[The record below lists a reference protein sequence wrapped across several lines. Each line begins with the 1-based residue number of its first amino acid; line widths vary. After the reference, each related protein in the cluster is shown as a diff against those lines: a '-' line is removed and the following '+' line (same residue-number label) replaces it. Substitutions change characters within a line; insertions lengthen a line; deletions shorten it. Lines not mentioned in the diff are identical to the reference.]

1 MKPSPEEPP
10 RISGSRK
17 ARVNDSGKEG
27 AASIRA
33 FFWVLALL
41 LTLLPGRSFAHPMPT
56 TTVQLDLHT
65 NFVAAE
71 LALPL
76 NELQLATRW
85 KLVNNPQAL
94 TQYREPLRAYLARH
108 LALTDSNG
116 AAWRV
121 EIGQPTMSQAQQSAT
136 GPYQEFLVP
145 ARLTPPAGA
154 SVRDFTLKYDAIV
167 REVKTHS
174 ILVSVR
180 RDWERGLN
188 NESGNDGVEVGVIR
202 TDPRTGLVPLL
213 PVNMEPGSAWQGF
226 VGIFRLGLRH
236 IAEGTDHLLFLLT
249 LLLPAPL
256 LVGAR
261 RWAGSGGA
269 RRSLLNILKIS
280 GAFTVGHSLTLLLGT
295 LKIVNVP
302 DAPIEALI
310 AVSILVSAIHALRPI
325 FPGRE
330 LLVAGGF
337 GLIHGLAFSYT
348 LAELNLS
355 AWQTALSLLG
365 FNLGI
370 EAMQLLV
377 IAVTMPWLILLAQ
390 TKLYPPVRTVGA
402 SLALLASL
410 GWLGDRVGWS
420 NPVGTLA
427 DGLGVV
433 GPWALLALAIL
444 ALTGFALT
452 SARRSPTRQQGG

>member
-1 MKPSPEEPP
+1 MKRSPEGSP
-10 RISGSRK
+10 RISGLI
-17 ARVNDSGKEG
+17 SGPNRAG

-33 FFWVLALL
+33 FFRVLALVL
-41 LTLLPGRSFAHPMPT
+41 ALLPGRSLAHPMPT
-56 TTVQLDLHT
+56 TTVQLDLHST
-65 NFVAAE
+65 YVAAE
-71 LALPL
+71 LAVPL
-76 NELQLATRW
+76 NELQLATGW

-94 TQYREPLRAYLARH
+94 TRYAQPLRAYLAGH
-108 LALTDSNG
+108 LALSGSTG
-116 AAWRV
+116 AAWTV
-121 EIGQPTMSQAQQSAT
+121 QIGEPTLSQAQQSAA
-136 GPYQEFLVP
+136 GPYQEFVVP

-167 REVKTHS
+167 REVRTHS
-174 ILVSVR
+174 VLVSVR

-188 NESGNDGVEVGVIR
+188 DEGGNDGVEVGVIR
-202 TDPRTGLVPLL
+202 SDPRTGLVPLL
-213 PVNMEPGSAWQGF
+213 PVNVERGSAWQGF

-256 LVGAR
+256 LVRAR

-269 RRSLLNILKIS
+269 RRSLLNIVKIS

-310 AVSILVSAIHALRPI
+310 AVSILVSALHALRPI

-348 LAELNLS
+348 LAALNLS

-377 IAVTMPWLILLAQ
+377 IAVTMPWLMLLAQ
-390 TKLYPPVRTVGA
+390 TRLYPAVRVTGGVVA
-402 SLALLASL
+402 VLASL
-410 GWLGDRVGWS
+410 GWLADRLGWP
-420 NPVGTLA
+420 NPLGTLA
-427 DGLGVV
+427 DGLGAA

-452 SARRSPTRQQGG
+452 YARQARTGA